1 MDAQTKQPFS
11 ELILGST
18 SSARRALMDAAGV
31 PYRVEAPGVDEHV
44 PPGMGVADTVATLA
58 HRKAQAVH
66 ARFPDALVIGCDQLV
81 SLDGE
86 ALGKPADREQARA
99 QLKMLSGR
107 SHAIVTGLCLL
118 GPGVREQ
125 YVEETRLTLYR
136 IAEDE
141 LERYLDLGEWEGC
154 AGGYRVE
161 GAGQA
166 LFSSIHGDR
175 TNVQGLPMVLLVRLL
190 RHVGWQFFAR

>member
-1 MDAQTKQPFS
+1 MHAKPKQPFS

-18 SSARRALMDAAGV
+18 SDARRALMDAVGV
-31 PYRVEAPGVDEHV
+31 PYRVVAPGVDEDL
-44 PPGMGVADTVATLA
+44 PQGMGVADAVSTLA
-58 HRKAQAVH
+58 FRKAQAVH
-66 ARFPDALVIGCDQLV
+66 ARNPDALVIGCDQLV

-86 ALGKPADREQARA
+86 ALGKPSDRDQARA

-107 SHAIVTGLCLL
+107 SHEIVTGLCLL

-136 IAEDE
+136 LAEDE

-154 AGGYRVE
+154 AGSYRVE

-190 RHVGWQFFAR
+190 RHVGWQFFVR